1 MALSWG
7 VESKTIYLAPRHPI
21 FDRDVFIRRWRGHGE
36 LAMSL
41 PLWRHASRYSQCDVI
56 PRLESDLGLPQTSED
71 HWGLGIVWLRS
82 VDALR
87 AMTTDSTFETLYQ
100 DEMEAFG
107 EYVENFT
114 LLATEAILRDAGSI
128 QFKLTTFF
136 SLAAETDPDRVWLD
150 VERWALEATES
161 WPGLERIVLNKK
173 RDVVYVGV
181 QAGGTV
187 RPLASD
193 DAPLG
198 LSRLSEFD
206 GVLELGFRD
215 LGSVAAFV
223 EGNGNSG
230 LPHALA
236 LFTRAGAL
244 SVVTNEILLYS
255 DA

>member
-1 MALSWG
+1 MSWG
-7 VESKTIYLAPRHPI
+7 VESKTIYLAPRHPT
-21 FDRDVFIRRWRGHGE
+21 FDRDVFIRRWRGHGG

-41 PLWRHASRYSQCDVI
+41 PLWRHASRYVQCDVI

-71 HWGLGIVWLRS
+71 HWGLGIVWLRN

-87 AMTTDSTFETLYQ
+87 AMTTDSTFDTLYQ
-100 DEMEAFG
+100 DELEAFG

-114 LLATEAILRDAGSI
+114 LLTTEAMVRDAGSI

-136 SLAAETDPDRVWLD
+136 SLAEETDPNRVWLD
-150 VERWALEATES
+150 VERWAALRETES
-161 WPGLERIVLNKK
+161 SPGLERIVLNKK

-187 RPLASD
+187 RALASD
-193 DAPLG
+193 DAPSG
-198 LSRLSEFD
+198 VSRLSEFD

-215 LGSVAAFV
+215 IGSVAAFV
-223 EGNGNSG
+223 EANGNSG
-230 LPHALA
+230 MPDALA
-236 LFTRAGAL
+236 SLTRASAL